1 MQQRKSKKVF
11 IYFFLMLMLGSI
23 TNNEINNQ
31 KFYEIKNIIVSGL
44 NENDNNKIL
53 TDFKEFKSKNIFQ
66 IDANEIQKI
75 INSNSLIENYR
86 IYKNYPSI
94 LKIKLEQTKFL
105 AKINY
110 DDKQFLV
117 GSNGKLSKNNSSG
130 DDLPFIFGKPDVKE
144 FLEFKKNIDSSKFSY
159 DQIKN
164 LYFYPSKRWDLELK
178 DNIILKLPK
187 NDIKFL
193 LNRAFEFIND
203 KNLKNNKTIDLR
215 VKNQIILNE

>member
-1 MQQRKSKKVF
+1 MQQRKSKKIF
-11 IYFFLMLMLGSI
+11 IYFFLILMLGSI
-23 TNNEINNQ
+23 TNNEINIQ
-31 KFYEIKNIIVSGL
+31 KFYEIKNIIISGL

-53 TDFKEFKSKNIFQ
+53 SDLKEFNSKNIYQ
-66 IDANEIQKI
+66 IDANEIKKI
-75 INSNSLIENYR
+75 INSNPLIDNYR

-110 DDKQFLV
+110 DDGLFLV
-117 GSNGKLSKNNSSG
+117 GSNGKLSKNNSSRY
-130 DDLPFIFGKPDVKE
+130 DLPFIFGKPDVKE
-144 FLEFKKNIDSSKFSY
+144 FLEFRKNIDSSKFSY

-164 LYFYPSKRWDLELK
+164 IYFYPSKRWDLELK

-187 NDIKFL
+187 NDIKL
-193 LNRAFEFIND
+193 SLNRAFEFIND

>member
-31 KFYEIKNIIVSGL
+31 KFYKIKNIIVSGL

-53 TDFKEFKSKNIFQ
+53 IDFKKFKSKNIFR

-75 INSNSLIENYR
+75 INSNSLIENYT

-110 DDKQFLV
+110 DDRQFLL
-117 GSNGKLSKNNSSG
+117 GSNGKLSKNNTSG
-130 DDLPFIFGKPDVKE
+130 HDLPFIFGKPDIKE
-144 FLEFKKNIDSSKFSY
+144 FLEFKKKIDSSKFSY

-164 LYFYPSKRWDLELK
+164 IYFYPSKRWDLEFK

>member
-1 MQQRKSKKVF
+1 MQQRKSKKIF
-11 IYFFLMLMLGSI
+11 IYFFLILMLGSI
-23 TNNEINNQ
+23 TNNEINIQ

-53 TDFKEFKSKNIFQ
+53 SDLKEFNSKNIYQ
-66 IDANEIQKI
+66 IDANEIKKI
-75 INSNSLIENYR
+75 INSNPLIDNYR

-110 DDKQFLV
+110 DDSQFLV
-117 GSNGKLSKNNSSG
+117 GSNGKLSKNNTSG
-130 DDLPFIFGKPDVKE
+130 HDLPFIFGKPDVKE

-159 DQIKN
+159 EQIKN
-164 LYFYPSKRWDLELK
+164 IYFYPSKRWDLEFK

-203 KNLKNNKTIDLR
+203 KNLKKNQTIDLR

>member
-1 MQQRKSKKVF
+1 MQQRKSKKIF
-11 IYFFLMLMLGSI
+11 IYFFLILMLGSI
-23 TNNEINNQ
+23 TNNEINIQ

-53 TDFKEFKSKNIFQ
+53 SDLKEFNSKNIYQ
-66 IDANEIQKI
+66 IDANEIKKI
-75 INSNSLIENYR
+75 INSNPLIDNYR

-110 DDKQFLV
+110 EDGQFLV
-117 GSNGKLSKNNSSG
+117 GSNGKLSKNNSSRY
-130 DDLPFIFGKPDVKE
+130 DLPFIFGKPDVKE
-144 FLEFKKNIDSSKFSY
+144 FLEFRKNIDSSKFSY

-164 LYFYPSKRWDLELK
+164 IYFYPSKRWDLELK

-187 NDIKFL
+187 NDIKL
-193 LNRAFEFIND
+193 SLNRAFEFIND

>member
-1 MQQRKSKKVF
+1 MQQRKSKKIF
-11 IYFFLMLMLGSI
+11 IYFFLILMLGSI
-23 TNNEINNQ
+23 TNNEINIQ

-53 TDFKEFKSKNIFQ
+53 SDLKEFNSKNIYQ
-66 IDANEIQKI
+66 IDANEIKKI
-75 INSNSLIENYR
+75 INSNPLIDNYR

-110 DDKQFLV
+110 DDRQFLV
-117 GSNGKLSKNNSSG
+117 GSNGKLSKNTTSG
-130 DDLPFIFGKPDVKE
+130 LDLPFIFGKPDIKE
-144 FLEFKKNIDSSKFSY
+144 FLKFKKNIDSSKFSY

-164 LYFYPSKRWDLELK
+164 IYFYPSKRWDLEFK

>member
-31 KFYEIKNIIVSGL
+31 KFYKIKNIIVSGL

-53 TDFKEFKSKNIFQ
+53 IDFKKFKSKNIFR

-75 INSNSLIENYR
+75 INSNSLIENYT

-110 DDKQFLV
+110 DDRQFLL
-117 GSNGKLSKNNSSG
+117 GSNGKLSKNNTSG
-130 DDLPFIFGKPDVKE
+130 HDLPFIFGKPDVKE
-144 FLEFKKNIDSSKFSY
+144 FLEFKKKIDSSKFSY

-164 LYFYPSKRWDLELK
+164 IYFYPSKRWDLEFK

>member
-1 MQQRKSKKVF
+1 
-11 IYFFLMLMLGSI
+11 MLGSI
-23 TNNEINNQ
+23 TNNEINIQ

-53 TDFKEFKSKNIFQ
+53 SDLKEFNSKNIYQ
-66 IDANEIQKI
+66 IDANEIKKI
-75 INSNSLIENYR
+75 INSNPLIDNYR

-110 DDKQFLV
+110 DDGQFLV
-117 GSNGKLSKNNSSG
+117 GSNGKLLKNNSSRY
-130 DDLPFIFGKPDVKE
+130 DLPFIFGKPDVKE
-144 FLEFKKNIDSSKFSY
+144 FLEFRKNIDSSKFSY

-164 LYFYPSKRWDLELK
+164 IYFYPSKRWDLELK

-187 NDIKFL
+187 NDIKL
-193 LNRAFEFIND
+193 SLNRAFEFIND

>member
-1 MQQRKSKKVF
+1 MQQRKSKKIF
-11 IYFFLMLMLGSI
+11 IYFFLILMLGSI
-23 TNNEINNQ
+23 TNNEINIQ

-53 TDFKEFKSKNIFQ
+53 SDLKEFNSKNIYQ
-66 IDANEIQKI
+66 IDANEIKKI
-75 INSNSLIENYR
+75 INSNPLIDNYR

-110 DDKQFLV
+110 EDGQFLV

-130 DDLPFIFGKPDVKE
+130 YDLPFIFGKPDVKE
-144 FLEFKKNIDSSKFSY
+144 FLEFRKNIDSSKFSY

-164 LYFYPSKRWDLELK
+164 IYFYPSKRWDLELK

-187 NDIKFL
+187 NDIKL
-193 LNRAFEFIND
+193 SLNRAFEFIND